1 MILGWVDWGGG
12 GGGTAMYRLTI
23 RTGLKGFLRSL
34 VWNRVWQNQMAFGA
48 EKGTI
53 SLKIDHCH

>member
-1 MILGWVDWGGG
+1 MHDFRLGGLGRS
-12 GGGTAMYRLTI
+12 TAMYRLTI